1 MVVAFGAAHEKDY
14 KGGTMKGIT
23 ILNEFI
29 FAGEILAP
37 WFGIGIVAFI
47 IGLFGLIF
55 CPAFI
60 KPRQRLL
67 TVLTIFFAISLFSG
81 ISIAAFAPREEE
93 TRYQVIIDDS
103 VNFNE
108 FSERYE
114 IISQEGLIYTITEK
128 ME

>member
-1 MVVAFGAAHEKDY
+1 ME
-14 KGGTMKGIT
+14 GIT

-29 FAGEILAP
+29 STGEILAP
-37 WFGIGIVAFI
+37 WFCIGIVAFA

-55 CPAFI
+55 CPTII

-67 TVLTIFFAISLFSG
+67 IVLIIFFAISLFFG

-108 FSERYE
+108 FNERYE

>member
-1 MVVAFGAAHEKDY
+1 ME
-14 KGGTMKGIT
+14 GIT

-29 FAGEILAP
+29 SIGEVLAP

-55 CPAFI
+55 CPMII
-60 KPRQRLL
+60 KSRQRLL
-67 TVLTIFFAISLFSG
+67 TILTVSFAISLFFG
-81 ISIAAFAPREEE
+81 IFVGTFAPRKEE

-108 FSERYE
+108 FNERYE
-114 IISQEGLIYTITEK
+114 IIDQEGLIYTITEK
-128 ME
+128 TKQGE

>member
-1 MVVAFGAAHEKDY
+1 MEE
-14 KGGTMKGIT
+14 IT

-29 FAGEILAP
+29 STGEILAP
-37 WFGIGIVAFI
+37 WFGIGIGAFI
-47 IGLFGLIF
+47 IGLLGLIF
-55 CPAFI
+55 CPTII
-60 KPRQRLL
+60 KLRQRLL
-67 TVLTIFFAISLFSG
+67 TVLTIFFAISLFFG
-81 ISIAAFAPREEE
+81 ISIAAFAPRKEE

-108 FSERYE
+108 FNERYE

>member
-1 MVVAFGAAHEKDY
+1 
-14 KGGTMKGIT
+14 MKGIT

-29 FAGEILAP
+29 YTGEILAP
-37 WFGIGIVAFI
+37 WFGIGIIAFI

-60 KPRQRLL
+60 KPRQHQRLL
-67 TVLTIFFAISLFSG
+67 TVLITSFAISLFFG
-81 ISIAAFAPREEE
+81 IFIAAFAPRKEE

-114 IISQEGLIYTITEK
+114 IIDQEGLIYTITEK
-128 ME
+128 TKQGE